1 MNSFGHTVKGRE
13 RPARRVTRGA
23 LGFNYGPDKGRQV
36 IVSLEAGDL
45 VCFRPKGTR
54 QRHAASV
61 FDLFAY
67 VVRCQALALAREKR
81 QWRKERAR

>member
-1 MNSFGHTVKGRE
+1 M
-13 RPARRVTRGA
+13 
-23 LGFNYGPDKGRQV
+23 

-67 VVRCQALALAREKR
+67 VVRCQALALARAYGWLEFLLKPAVEAPSPIAPVATV
-81 QWRKERAR
+81 KTKPVKK